1 MATIAF
7 GMGINKPDVRYV
19 IHYDIPKSLESDR
32 HEAPFWNAVIRQ
44 AMISGYISKDIE
56 NYDLLS
62 ITPEGR
68 SFMKFPQEFCITE
81 DREFNEYNDMAG
93 EGTSVLDE
101 TLFAMLKDLRCDIA
115 RPQASETYI

>member
-7 GMGINKPDVRYV
+7 DMGIDKPDVRYV
-19 IHYDIPKSLESDR
+19 IHYDIPKSLEGDR

-44 AMISGYISKDIE
+44 AMISGYISKGIE

-68 SFMKFPQEFCITE
+68 SFMKSPQGF
-81 DREFNEYNDMAG
+81 
-93 EGTSVLDE
+93 S
-101 TLFAMLKDLRCDIA
+101 
-115 RPQASETYI
+115 

>member
-19 IHYDIPKSLESDR
+19 IHYDIPKSLEGDR

-44 AMISGYISKDIE
+44 AMISGYISKGIE
-56 NYDLLS
+56 IYDLLS

-68 SFMKFPQEFCITE
+68 SFMKSPQEFCITE
-81 DREFNEYNDMAG
+81 DREFNEYNDMVG
-93 EGTSVLDE
+93 EGISVLDE
-101 TLFAMLKDLRCDIA
+101 TLFVMLKDLCCHIA